1 MMQDYRS
8 LESGKIVVYTTS
20 VMVVR
25 DTYDK
30 CLRVNKILQTHV
42 VRYEQRDVSLSRDDH
57 RELIERLGPNVDLPQ
72 VFADGI
78 HIGVSREINFFVLD
92 RSIFSHF
99 VA

>member
-1 MMQDYRS
+1 
-8 LESGKIVVYTTS
+8 
-20 VMVVR
+20 MVVR
-25 DTYDK
+25 DTYEK

-78 HIGVSREINFFVLD
+78 HIGVSACR
-92 RSIFSHF
+92 
-99 VA
+99 

>member
-1 MMQDYRS
+1 M
-8 LESGKIVVYTTS
+8 ECGKIVVYTTS

-25 DTYDK
+25 DTYEK

-78 HIGVSREINFFVLD
+78 HIGVSNLLMNVKLIRFPFLFD
-92 RSIFSHF
+92 
-99 VA
+99 ALKQA

>member
-1 MMQDYRS
+1 
-8 LESGKIVVYTTS
+8 LESGKVVVYTTS

-57 RELIERLGPNVDLPQ
+57 RELMERLGQDVDLPQ
-72 VFADGI
+72 VFADGVY
-78 HIGVSREINFFVLD
+78 IGVSHSVRYIAY
-92 RSIFSHF
+92 I
-99 VA
+99 